1 MISLPLRIELTLHQ
15 DPFQKK
21 KSSAADSLALVN
33 TTVLININLTLNDF
47 LFYVNRK

>member
-1 MISLPLRIELTLHQ
+1 MVSLPLRAELTLYQ
-15 DPFQKK
+15 VPYQKK
-21 KSSAADSLALVN
+21 KSNAADSLALIS